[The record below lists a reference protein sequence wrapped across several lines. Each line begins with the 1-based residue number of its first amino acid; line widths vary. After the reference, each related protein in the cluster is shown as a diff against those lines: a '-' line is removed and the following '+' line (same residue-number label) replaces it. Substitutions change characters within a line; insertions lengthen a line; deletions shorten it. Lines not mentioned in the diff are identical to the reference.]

1 MGILIV
7 YEKIINYLSNVKP
20 NIKSLPV
27 LFLLLL
33 TSCQQHIVG
42 LFKKGEYTKKEEVVE
57 IPFTIESGLIIIPVE
72 IEGETYRFLL
82 DTGAPNVVSKELADK
97 LSFKKKR
104 SIKTIDSQ
112 GNSSVLDYV
121 KVSKIN
127 IRNAAFLN
135 TTAAVADLKQA
146 DAIAC
151 LNIDGLI
158 GANLMRKAYWQ
169 IDCQQKILRIITN
182 PEQLNIPKESYAI
195 PFTADVTGT
204 PLVHLKIGQVEVR
217 KLKIDTGSVGFLSTD
232 ISIYDGIK
240 EKDYIL
246 KERSSYGTNSV
257 GLFGTSEKDTI
268 KHVLLKD
275 FSMGNLCVVNQT
287 VDLKHGKSSL
297 LGMSFLRNYT
307 VTLDWK
313 SNTLF
318 LTPNG
323 NFYNAFAETFGISMF
338 KEGDKTVVSLITEGS
353 DAQKSGIEIGDTV
366 LRINDVDV
374 AHTTLEEYCKV
385 IKLVRV
391 KEVESIQVV
400 IEKNG
405 QKNEY
410 FLTKMPVLAN

>member
-1 MGILIV
+1 M
-7 YEKIINYLSNVKP
+7 KA
-20 NIKSLPV
+20 NIKRLFFV
-27 LFLLLL
+27 LLLLL
-33 TSCQQHIVG
+33 TSCQQHIIG
-42 LFKKGEYTKKEEVVE
+42 LFKKGEYAKKEEIVE

-82 DTGAPNVVSKELADK
+82 DTGAPNVVSKELSDK
-97 LSFKKKR
+97 LKFKKKR
-104 SIKTIDSQ
+104 SIKTVDSQ

-127 IRNAAFLN
+127 IRNAVFLN

-182 PEQLNIPKESYAI
+182 PEKLNIPKESYAI
-195 PFTADVTGT
+195 PFIADVTGT
-204 PLVHLKIGQVEVR
+204 PLVHLKIGQLDVR
-217 KLKIDTGSVGFLSTD
+217 RLKIDTGSVGFLSTD
-232 ISIYDGIK
+232 INIYSAIK

-246 KERSSYGTNSV
+246 KERSSYGTSSV

-268 KHVLLKD
+268 KQVLLKD
-275 FSMGNLCVVNQT
+275 FSMGNLCVINQT
-287 VDLKHGKSSL
+287 IDLKHGKSSL

-318 LTPNG
+318 LTPHG
-323 NFYNAFAETFGISMF
+323 NFSNSFAETFGISMF
-338 KEGDKTVVSLITEGS
+338 KEGDKMVVSLITEGS
-353 DAQKSGIEIGDTV
+353 DAQKSGIAIGDTV
-366 LRINDVDV
+366 LRVNDVDV
-374 AHTTLEEYCKV
+374 THTTLEEYCNV
-385 IKLVRV
+385 IKLVRI
-391 KEVESIQVV
+391 KGVESIQVV
-400 IEKNG
+400 IDKNG

-410 FLTKMPVLAN
+410 FLNKMPVLVN